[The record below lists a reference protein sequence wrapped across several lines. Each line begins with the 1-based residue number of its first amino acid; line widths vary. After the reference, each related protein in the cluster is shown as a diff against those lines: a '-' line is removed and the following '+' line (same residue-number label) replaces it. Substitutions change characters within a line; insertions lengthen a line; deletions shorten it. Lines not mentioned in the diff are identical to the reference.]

1 MGRVNMWIGLGV
13 GVWLAGCSGSA
24 GTAAGDANAADV
36 TECAKACG
44 VDADDILHDGDEL
57 VVCTNVPSAIAC
69 LSSCLGASVKDGC
82 VP

>member
-13 GVWLAGCSGSA
+13 GVLLAGCSGNA
-24 GTAAGDANAADV
+24 GAPTGDASVADV

-44 VDADDILHDGDEL
+44 VDADDILHAGDEL
-57 VVCTNVPSAIAC
+57 VVCTNVPSATAC
-69 LSSCLGASVKDGC
+69 LSSCLEASVKDGC